1 VLTRCRT
8 GLYTQLEINRG
19 LPATML
25 VKHFA
30 RAGTGWELSEKVRL
44 VVTFSQHN
52 LLSPP
57 PPGGPFDVIF
67 LRNVLI
73 YFDLETK
80 REVLRRVRSAI
91 RPKAFLLLGAAET
104 TWGLDDAWERVP
116 VERGSTYQLSSR
128 RAA

>member
-1 VLTRCRT
+1 VGAEREGAL
-8 GLYTQLEINRG
+8 GG
-19 LPATML
+19 HVLPA
-25 VKHFA
+25 
-30 RAGTGWELSEKVRL
+30 
-44 VVTFSQHN
+44 QPDQ
-52 LLSPP
+52 PP
-57 PPGGPFDVIF
+57 ASGGPFDVIF